1 MGRPLS
7 KKFFTSGDG
16 SQLGV
21 RAKVAG
27 HAEGAGSIV
36 NQRGA
41 RRFKVNIGG
50 TVGVC
55 KLVVKADGTLLDGE
69 MTITVVTD
77 AGASKKV
84 SKINNRTAVV
94 DGVKTPWTFVVSAI
108 DAKVQAGDAVDPT
121 TIVIS
126 VDPAD
131 VTSLLSATFSVTAAP
146 AAGTYTLKYKWQV
159 STDAG
164 ATWATI
170 TGETAASYTIADVTG
185 LDGNMYRAQVSAK
198 GLTTVTSAAATLTV
212 A

>member
-21 RAKVAG
+21 RAKVIG

-50 TVGVC
+50 TIGVC
-55 KLVVKADGTLLDGE
+55 KLVDKANGTLLDGE

-77 AGASKKV
+77 AGASKRV
-84 SKINNRTAVV
+84 TKINNRTAVV
-94 DGVKTPWTFVVSAI
+94 DGVKTPWTFTVSAI
-108 DAKVQAGDAVDPT
+108 DNKVQAGDAVDPT

-131 VTSLLSATFSVTAAP
+131 VTSLTTATFNVTAAP

-185 LDGNMYRAQVSAK
+185 LDGNKYRVQVSAK